1 MNRKITVRYFNEIG
15 APGSDRLAGLSFG
28 PSVEIATFLS
38 LVLLF
43 GGLCFGSND
52 SVAVI

>member
-1 MNRKITVRYFNEIG
+1 MRYCNKIGG
-15 APGSDRLAGLSFG
+15 AHLSPTRLTFDLSFG

-43 GGLCFGSND
+43 GGLCFGSE
-52 SVAVI
+52 